1 MAAALGTWLG
11 DRPFCRLFRYHLDV
25 LAGVATAIRSWG
37 GPRRI
42 RVPTGGLA
50 SYSSRSLVQF
60 LCGLVQLQ
68 PSAGGGSACWAFR
81 PRTDVVSIEGY
92 MILLVIF

>member
-1 MAAALGTWLG
+1 MGCVAALVAVIFVGLGPLEMAAALETWLG

-50 SYSSRSLVQF
+50 SNSSGSFIQF
-60 LCGLVQLQ
+60 LCGLVQLER
-68 PSAGGGSACWAFR
+68 SAGGGATC
-81 PRTDVVSIEGY
+81 
-92 MILLVIF
+92 